1 MGFVNL
7 INQPNWAVT
16 LKMHLFGFVSSCCD
30 TYFLITVAADS
41 SYQLLLSKRVLKPL
55 QQQPNLTQ
63 LIPWQRRGGSSHDG
77 LRVLSSHFSFGSD
90 HSKSFI
96 VCHNLTVGCHGDLWL
111 QLIYTDLWET
121 KAGQKRSVVQME
133 IFRTNRQI

>member
-63 LIPWQRRGGSSHDG
+63 LIPSQPVVARAAPTGCASFLHISVLVAITQSPLLYVTILQSVAMAISGSS
-77 LRVLSSHFSFGSD
+77 
-90 HSKSFI
+90 
-96 VCHNLTVGCHGDLWL
+96 
-111 QLIYTDLWET
+111 
-121 KAGQKRSVVQME
+121 
-133 IFRTNRQI
+133 

>member
-41 SYQLLLSKRVLKPL
+41 SYQLLLSKRVLKATAAAAKFDTINSLAASGRLEP
-55 QQQPNLTQ
+55 
-63 LIPWQRRGGSSHDG
+63 RRAA
-77 LRVLSSHFSFGSD
+77 RPFFT
-90 HSKSFI
+90 FQF
-96 VCHNLTVGCHGDLWL
+96 W
-111 QLIYTDLWET
+111 
-121 KAGQKRSVVQME
+121 
-133 IFRTNRQI
+133 